1 MYAVCLRYA
10 SDSTEAEDVLQEGFV
25 KVFQHLANFKKE
37 GSFEG
42 WVRRIMV
49 NTALEK
55 HRKKNIMYPVA
66 ELYPVSKNMKTE
78 DIESNISAQE
88 LMGLIQKLSPGY
100 RTVFNLY
107 AIEGYSHQEIADQLG
122 ISEGTSKSQL
132 ARARNVLQEEVI
144 KLYQLSKK
152 KELVKENG
160 K

>member
-1 MYAVCLRYA
+1 
-10 SDSTEAEDVLQEGFV
+10 
-25 KVFQHLANFKKE
+25 
-37 GSFEG
+37 
-42 WVRRIMV
+42 MV

-55 HRKKNIMYPVA
+55 HRKKNLMYPVA
-66 ELYPVSKNMKTE
+66 ELYTVSKNMKTD

-107 AIEGYSHQEIADQLG
+107 AIEGYSHQEISERLG

-132 ARARNVLQEEVI
+132 ARARNVLQEEVF

-152 KELVKENG
+152 KRIS
-160 K
+160 